1 MRTSSDRGGC
11 DADTSLVVV
20 GEMTWNPV
28 KLRWEGNETALRD
41 FDNIPISTSA
51 RPALITHISNPASP
65 TAMNLLPGGIGHR
78 SGSSS
83 SSSILGSVN
92 TGGSRIVGDM
102 RFDPKEMRWISLSPD
117 EEPDPFEGMADDED
131 EDELNRGG
139 TIRARKLVAIGLSE
153 ASESLWSSS
162 RKASVISSG
171 TTSASTS
178 GDSTSS
184 YHTSQ
189 QHQQHQSHHDTIT
202 TTTATPISSVHH
214 TNTNSNTYPSITVTI
229 TEALKLECKEA
240 EDRHKKEMRGWI
252 SGSGSWSRSEAR
264 REEKRLW
271 DIRYLALKS

>member
-1 MRTSSDRGGC
+1 
-11 DADTSLVVV
+11 
-20 GEMTWNPV
+20 MTWNPT

-51 RPALITHISNPASP
+51 RPALITHISNPTSP
-65 TAMNLLPGGIGHR
+65 TSLNLPGGLR
-78 SGSSS
+78 SGSS

-131 EDELNRGG
+131 DSFGGGGKGG
-139 TIRARKLVAIGLSE
+139 TIRAGRKLITVGLSE

-162 RKASVISSG
+162 RKASVASG
-171 TTSASTS
+171 TTSTSTS
-178 GDSTSS
+178 GDSTSTSS
-184 YHTSQ
+184 YHTSLQTPQPQ
-189 QHQQHQSHHDTIT
+189 QTQQSYHHHHLT
-202 TTTATPISSVHH
+202 TTTTNTPMNNMNTNPH
-214 TNTNSNTYPSITVTI
+214 TNNNTDTNFASATI
-229 TEALKLECKEA
+229 SEELKAECKEA
-240 EDRHKKEMRGWI
+240 EDRHRKEMRGWI

>member
-1 MRTSSDRGGC
+1 
-11 DADTSLVVV
+11 
-20 GEMTWNPV
+20 MTWNPT
-28 KLRWEGNETALRD
+28 KLRWEGNESALRD
-41 FDNIPISTSA
+41 FDNVPISTSA

-65 TAMNLLPGGIGHR
+65 TLLNLPNGTR

-83 SSSILGSVN
+83 SSSILGSGVN

-117 EEPDPFEGMADDED
+117 DEPDPFEGMADDED
-131 EDELNRGG
+131 DSFDGGAGKGG

-162 RKASVISSG
+162 RKASVISSSATSTSDS
-171 TTSASTS
+171 TTSNPNTSNLST
-178 GDSTSS
+178 
-184 YHTSQ
+184 HPK
-189 QHQQHQSHHDTIT
+189 SHHQESSDQTDTVN
-202 TTTATPISSVHH
+202 AIS
-214 TNTNSNTYPSITVTI
+214 NTNPSLVS
-229 TEALKLECKEA
+229 EALRAECKEA

>member
-1 MRTSSDRGGC
+1 
-11 DADTSLVVV
+11 
-20 GEMTWNPV
+20 MTWNPV

-51 RPALITHISNPASP
+51 RPALITHISNPTSP
-65 TAMNLLPGGIGHR
+65 TSLHLPGAVR
-78 SGSSS
+78 SGSS

-131 EDELNRGG
+131 DSIGKGG
-139 TIRARKLVAIGLSE
+139 TIRARKMVTVGLSE

-171 TTSASTS
+171 TTSTS

-184 YHTSQ
+184 YHTS
-189 QHQQHQSHHDTIT
+189 HQTPQPPLPNPQIQNSLHSHNDPATTSAT
-202 TTTATPISSVHH
+202 TTKVVTGSETTLISDS
-214 TNTNSNTYPSITVTI
+214 
-229 TEALKLECKEA
+229 LKAECKEA